1 MMLNGR
7 EVDRK
12 VSANLSS
19 NMESLHLETV
29 GAKVYAS
36 EHAARGIELARLIC
50 GGHGNP
56 EDARISIVDD

>member
-12 VSANLSS
+12 TSGSLPS

-29 GAKVYAS
+29 GAKLYAS
-36 EHAARGIELARLIC
+36 EHASRGIEVARLVC

-56 EDARISIVDD
+56 EEAEILTMED